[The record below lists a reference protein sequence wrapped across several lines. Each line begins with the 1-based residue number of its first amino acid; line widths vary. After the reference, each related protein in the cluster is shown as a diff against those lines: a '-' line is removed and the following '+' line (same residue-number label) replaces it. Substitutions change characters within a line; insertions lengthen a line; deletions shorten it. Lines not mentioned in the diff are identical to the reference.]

1 MMVGLRWRLAKRLVL
16 VMVPLLG
23 LALEMVPV
31 CCMLVVRRHLHLH
44 FHLHLHL
51 VYYYLLPVPPAAV
64 MPCSETSVAAVG
76 VAVNED
82 WCKDRLSLLIFR
94 AISCPKSAHVRA
106 FGGLLS
112 VISSKVIGCVFSYV
126 LVR

>member
-31 CCMLVVRRHLHLH
+31 CCMLVVRRHL
-44 FHLHLHL
+44 HLHLHL

-94 AISCPKSAHVRA
+94 AISFPKSAHIRA

-112 VISSKVIGCVFSYV
+112 SVMVSSKVIGCVFSYV